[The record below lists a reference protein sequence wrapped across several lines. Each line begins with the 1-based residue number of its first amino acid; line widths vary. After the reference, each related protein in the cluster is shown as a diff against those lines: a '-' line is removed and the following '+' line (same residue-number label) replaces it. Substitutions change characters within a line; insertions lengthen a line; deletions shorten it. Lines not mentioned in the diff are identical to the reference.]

1 MAKLF
6 PISNGKNKY
15 HRYSQNFAVST
26 FARVNNG
33 LRSDIVLL
41 KMSMSY
47 LNTFKSKI
55 ASFRRSLKT
64 EIG

>member
-1 MAKLF
+1 MNNLSTYCGLVAAKIRVSDKDL
-6 PISNGKNKY
+6 PVSNVKNKY

-41 KMSMSY
+41 SEHVQ
-47 LNTFKSKI
+47 N
-55 ASFRRSLKT
+55 
-64 EIG
+64 